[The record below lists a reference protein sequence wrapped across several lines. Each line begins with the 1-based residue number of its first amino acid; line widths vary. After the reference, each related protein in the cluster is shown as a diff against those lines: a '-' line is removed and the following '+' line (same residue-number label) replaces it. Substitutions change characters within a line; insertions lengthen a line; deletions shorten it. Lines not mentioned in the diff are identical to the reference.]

1 MGGCIA
7 SILASHPVAPG
18 SILVIPEN
26 FDVAGIHQQRYREES
41 RQRLDNIDWTHLV
54 LARQGVDAFLQNGKT
69 TQS

>member
-1 MGGCIA
+1 MELRDLLDSNFRVLMGGCIA

-41 RQRLDNIDWTHLV
+41 RQRLDNIDWTHLA
-54 LARQGVDAFLQNGKT
+54 L
-69 TQS
+69 